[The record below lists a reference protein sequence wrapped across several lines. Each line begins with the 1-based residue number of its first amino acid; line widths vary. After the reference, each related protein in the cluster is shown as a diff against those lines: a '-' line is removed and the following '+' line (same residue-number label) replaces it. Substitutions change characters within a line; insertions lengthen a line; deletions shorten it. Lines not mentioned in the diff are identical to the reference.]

1 MRDPMPAATISPAA
15 AAAAAAALGAP
26 PTAQVTRADPA
37 VFVPSETVLYVRFA
51 DVDMMQIVHHAAY
64 FHWLEQ
70 IRFKF
75 LNDVLGVPFE
85 QLLSE
90 GVALPLTGCSMDFRR
105 RLRFGDRPVG
115 YVRVELFKQAKIA
128 LHYRIYDSLTGEL
141 VNTAVT
147 THCFLDAGQRLMLR
161 TPKFFSAALAL
172 ALERHPD
179 CALAAG
185 VAP

>member
-1 MRDPMPAATISPAA
+1 MRDPMPAATIGPAAVAA
-15 AAAAAAALGAP
+15 AAATAL
-26 PTAQVTRADPA
+26 TRADPA
-37 VFVPSETVLYVRFA
+37 VFAPSETVLYVRFA

-90 GVALPLTGCSMDFRR
+90 GVALPLTGCSMEFKR

-115 YVRVELFKQAKIA
+115 YVRLELFKQAKIA

-161 TPKFFSAALAL
+161 TPKFFSVALAQ

>member
-1 MRDPMPAATISPAA
+1 MSAPLPAA
-15 AAAAAAALGAP
+15 AAVARP
-26 PTAQVTRADPA
+26 DPA
-37 VFVPSETVLYVRFA
+37 VFAPSETALHVRFA

-75 LNDVLGVPFE
+75 LDDVLNVPFAR
-85 QLLSE
+85 LLSE
-90 GVALPLTGCSMDFRR
+90 GVALPLTGCAMEFKRSV
-105 RLRFGDRPVG
+105 RFGDRPVG

-128 LHYRIYDSLTGEL
+128 LHYRIYDAPNGEL

-161 TPKFFSAALAL
+161 TPPFFSAALERAL
-172 ALERHPD
+172 LRHPG
-179 CALAAG
+179 CALPAGAA
-185 VAP
+185 P